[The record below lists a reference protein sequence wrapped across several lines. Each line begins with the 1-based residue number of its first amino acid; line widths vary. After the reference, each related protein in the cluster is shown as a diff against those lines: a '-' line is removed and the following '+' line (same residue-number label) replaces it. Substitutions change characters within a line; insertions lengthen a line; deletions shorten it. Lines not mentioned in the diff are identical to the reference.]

1 LYSETH
7 KVIRTGLPNPAALSE
22 RLSENKHEAKTELLK
37 LGMIETAIDSAWQH
51 VSDDYFLRYSADE
64 IAWHTIAIAAS
75 KEDDS
80 PLVLLRP
87 QTQRGSAEVFI
98 YAKNEGAIF
107 SLSTA
112 TLDQLG
118 LTILDARIITT
129 FDNYVLNSFLVLEQS
144 GDAIADLFREV
155 HICTA
160 LRQNLLQ
167 NKVKKNKN
175 IHRQS
180 HSRQA
185 QHFPIPTQI
194 EFHADTLNRY
204 TIIELITT
212 DYAGLL
218 SKIGQAFLQQQIH
231 LHSAKI
237 TTIGSRVEDM
247 FYVTDANE
255 LPITDIKKL
264 ETLKSVIFKQLAMH
278 S

>member
-1 LYSETH
+1 
-7 KVIRTGLPNPAALSE
+7 
-22 RLSENKHEAKTELLK
+22 
-37 LGMIETAIDSAWQH
+37 M
-51 VSDDYFLRYSADE
+51 
-64 IAWHTIAIAAS
+64 
-75 KEDDS
+75 

-98 YAKNEGAIF
+98 YTKNEGAIF

-129 FDNYVLNSFLVLEQS
+129 LDNYVLNSFLVLEQS
-144 GDAIADLFREV
+144 GEPIEDLFREV
-155 HICTA
+155 HICSS

-167 NKVKKNKN
+167 NKVKKTKN

-180 HSRQA
+180 NSRQA
-185 QHFPIPTQI
+185 KHFPIPTSI
-194 EFHADTLNRY
+194 EFHVDPLNRY

-212 DYAGLL
+212 DHAGLL
-218 SKIGQAFLQQQIH
+218 SSVGKAFVQQHIH

-247 FYVTDANE
+247 FYVTDTDE
-255 LPITDIKKL
+255 LAINNSQKL
-264 ETLKSVIFKQLAMH
+264 EALKQSIFKQLVTI
-278 S
+278 